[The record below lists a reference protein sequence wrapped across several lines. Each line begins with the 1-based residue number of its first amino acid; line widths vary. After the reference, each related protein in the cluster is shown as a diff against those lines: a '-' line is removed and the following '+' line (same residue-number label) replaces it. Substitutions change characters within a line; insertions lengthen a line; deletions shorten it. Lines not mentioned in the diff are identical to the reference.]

1 MNIRITSKYKHA
13 SPKNNF
19 RYDHFNYNF
28 FCLINDAHSGTLSAM
43 YFSYFTYKMLV
54 SFTPVINCPNSLSRH
69 SF

>member
-28 FCLINDAHSGTLSAM
+28 FGLKNDAHSGTLSAM
-43 YFSYFTYKMLV
+43 YFPILHTECL
-54 SFTPVINCPNSLSRH
+54 
-69 SF
+69 